1 MENAT
6 KTVGIM
12 ETGKEPG
19 ESVSREDGTQ
29 KNVYGQASLKV
40 VCVHPE
46 CFVPNDKTKC
56 VKIYLCSEN
65 VSAPVMRRRKR
76 MIVDRHSKAS
86 PIPLSEKRWGS
97 KDIFR

>member
-40 VCVHPE
+40 VCV
-46 CFVPNDKTKC
+46 C
-56 VKIYLCSEN
+56 VEGGGGVIGFFLN
-65 VSAPVMRRRKR
+65 VLSL
-76 MIVDRHSKAS
+76 MIKPSVSKFTS
-86 PIPLSEKRWGS
+86 VQKMCVRL
-97 KDIFR
+97 